1 MGFKFVSI
9 KQNSHNSTFLFNEK
23 KKIIKWEKKE
33 NKEYKLSNE
42 TIFK

>member
-23 KKIIKWEKKE
+23 KIIKWEKKE
-33 NKEYKLSNE
+33 NKKYKLSDE

>member
-1 MGFKFVSI
+1 MGFKFGSI

-23 KKIIKWEKKE
+23 KIIKWEKKE
-33 NKEYKLSNE
+33 NKKYKLSDE